1 MSFSGSLQSFRSA
14 WRKVMQAFSSVL
26 YVLSRC
32 GILSADYQC
41 LLMFTLAQTLTVARV
56 QLGIRVFNSAGCQD
70 THLCTCKHKS
80 WLADIFS
87 LHYSLSLLSC
97 PLSALHYLSFQ
108 SLISTH
114 YFVFSYWHHCLE
126 KPKMPY
132 LYPCASWLQV
142 LTCFVGIYIGW
153 SML

>member
-1 MSFSGSLQSFRSA
+1 MSCSYRTFSLTLSSCPFLAVCSFRSA

-32 GILSADYQC
+32 GILNADYQC

-56 QLGIRVFNSAGCQD
+56 QLGIRSFNSMVCQEQD

-80 WLADIFS
+80 WLAHIFS

-97 PLSALHYLSFQ
+97 PLSPLHYLSFQ

-114 YFVFSYWHHCLE
+114 YFVFSY
-126 KPKMPY
+126 
-132 LYPCASWLQV
+132 
-142 LTCFVGIYIGW
+142 
-153 SML
+153 